1 MESGA
6 EIHAHHHKVGHRW
19 IDLAL
24 ALSALILSVTSIV
37 IAMENDRAMQRLV
50 TANSWPY
57 VQLLH
62 GNALAGAHELHFD
75 VTNVGIG
82 PAMIEKLVVSYE
94 GQPVRDAYELLTRC
108 CGPESS
114 WGDHDLEINTVSAR
128 VLPARETIY
137 FLKVPQQDSN
147 LDLWRKLDAGRFKI
161 GMAVCYSS
169 VFGEH
174 WITTLGE
181 ARARGVKS
189 CDALPGAP
197 YLAGRS
203 PLK

>member
-24 ALSALILSVTSIV
+24 ASGALILSVTSIV
-37 IAMENDRAMQRLV
+37 IAIQNEHAMQRLV

-62 GNALAGAHELHFD
+62 GNSLNGVPEVHFD
-75 VTNVGIG
+75 VRNAGIG
-82 PAMIEKLVVSYE
+82 PAVLEKLVITYK
-94 GQPVRDAYELLTRC
+94 GQPVRDTYELLARC
-108 CGPESS
+108 CAPESAL
-114 WGDHDLEINTVSAR
+114 DNMQFEINSVSG
-128 VLPARETIY
+128 VLPAREAIS
-137 FLKVPQQDSN
+137 FLRVPQQESN
-147 LDLWRKLDAGRFKI
+147 LELWEKLAAERFRM
-161 GMAVCYSS
+161 GMAICYSS

-181 ARARGVKS
+181 VKPRSVAS

-197 YLAGRS
+197 YVSGR
-203 PLK
+203 PTHK